1 MIKISNNSNPTI
13 PLPKR
18 WKQLKQKLVN
28 DEWILDRVSESHHIF
43 TKVGRRC
50 IPLAFHGGTMSP
62 QYATLILKQAE
73 IGSVI
78 GNEVGII
85 NYKEG
90 GENDN
95 TYCRRRIKIRYKPLK
110 VPLENKV
117 EIDEDN
123 RQRKQEEHLHIEHQR
138 QSFER
143 NQRSTHLN
151 EKRTKLLEKVQVKIA
166 AGEYKTAID
175 LMESVEINEFG
186 SSCNLYDFN
195 CNILFYRLVSIEEY
209 ALSLPDFNSKRQR
222 DEITKTLSLSTR
234 IMDNSPERR
243 NEIRDFVSKLQQRIV
258 SKYMSGLLDIAG
270 YYK

>member
-1 MIKISNNSNPTI
+1 
-13 PLPKR
+13 
-18 WKQLKQKLVN
+18 
-28 DEWILDRVSESHHIF
+28 
-43 TKVGRRC
+43 
-50 IPLAFHGGTMSP
+50 MSQ
-62 QYATLILKQAE
+62 QYAALILKQAE

-143 NQRSTHLN
+143 NQRSINLS
-151 EKRTKLLEKVQVKIA
+151 EKRTKLLERVQFKIA
-166 AGEYKTAID
+166 AGEYKTVVD
-175 LMESVEINEFG
+175 LMELI
-186 SSCNLYDFN
+186 
-195 CNILFYRLVSIEEY
+195 
-209 ALSLPDFNSKRQR
+209 
-222 DEITKTLSLSTR
+222 
-234 IMDNSPERR
+234 
-243 NEIRDFVSKLQQRIV
+243 
-258 SKYMSGLLDIAG
+258 
-270 YYK
+270 